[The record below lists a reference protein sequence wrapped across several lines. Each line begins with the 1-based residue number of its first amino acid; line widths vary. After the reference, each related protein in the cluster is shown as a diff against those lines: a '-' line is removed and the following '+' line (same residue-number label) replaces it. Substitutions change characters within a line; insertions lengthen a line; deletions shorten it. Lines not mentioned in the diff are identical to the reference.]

1 MFKHSHKER
10 CADDFV
16 LSGLSAQSD
25 FQNQIDNM
33 NFFIILNLAD
43 HIIFLQ
49 DGVDEVI
56 LDK

>member
-1 MFKHSHKER
+1 MI
-10 CADDFV
+10 FV
-16 LSGLSAQSD
+16 LPGLSAQSD